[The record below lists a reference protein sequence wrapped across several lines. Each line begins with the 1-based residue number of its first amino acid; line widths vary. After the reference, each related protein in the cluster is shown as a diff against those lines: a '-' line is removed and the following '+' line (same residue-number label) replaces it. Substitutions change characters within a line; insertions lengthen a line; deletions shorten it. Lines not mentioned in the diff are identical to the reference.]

1 MMKGIQYLIDEQ
13 GEKTAVV
20 IDLRKNAELWEDF
33 YDRALASSRERE
45 PRESLESV
53 RERLQR
59 AKRRTGK

>member
-1 MMKGIQYLIDEQ
+1 MVKGIQFVVDEH

-33 YDRALASSRERE
+33 YDRALADKREGE

-53 RERLQR
+53 KERLQR
-59 AKRRTGK
+59 GKRRRRN